1 MNTGSETL
9 RMSGVQFVDG
19 VTMTFGAG
27 IDLLQGERLLVVANR
42 VAFDLRFGSGL
53 PVAGEF
59 LGSLNNGGETIQ
71 IIDSVGENILEFSY

>member
-27 IDLLQGERLLVVANR
+27 IDLLQGGRLLVVANR

-53 PVAGEF
+53 P
-59 LGSLNNGGETIQ
+59 GGGRI
-71 IIDSVGENILEFSY
+71 FRKP